1 MTTSLR
7 LLVPALASLLAA
19 CAGTGQTSPP
29 EPMSV
34 VRSGDVGPLLRN
46 FQSFALHP
54 RAEYVRGDDPDVE
67 ARLFGRSAGAGELGL
82 SHGLR
87 LVPANEAQ
95 ILIAAIGIEV
105 DDEELRRA
113 FGVTAGLDL
122 PARSQRGAL
131 VVALVD
137 PRNGRSMWRGSVS
150 GARPA
155 GGTPEGR
162 APEERLEKAVAVLLD
177 GRPVTVTMG
186 GDTDP

>member
-7 LLVPALASLLAA
+7 LLVPALAALLAA
-19 CAGTGQTSPP
+19 CAGTGQAPPP

-46 FQSFALHP
+46 FRSFALHP

-67 ARLFGRSAGAGELGL
+67 ARLFGTMRRVLVNWGL

-95 ILIAAIGIEV
+95 ILIAFAIGIEGEV

-122 PARSQRGAL
+122 PGPSQRGAL

-162 APEERLEKAVAVLLD
+162 ALEERLEKAAAVLLD
-177 GRPVTVTMG
+177 GRPVT
-186 GDTDP
+186 P